1 MNWYLENGE
10 ESDVIVSSRVR
21 LARNIKEFP
30 FKIRMSKVQKE
41 KMLEKIKFITPQIG
55 YGLKFMYLKDMDDI
69 TKMSLVE
76 KNIISPEL
84 ALAEDDEAILINDEE
99 NICIMLNEEDHIRL
113 QVFTSGLDLQNTLN
127 LAVEIDNKLDEL
139 LGFSCNE
146 KYGYLTACPTN
157 VGTGLRA
164 SVMVHLP
171 ALKITGNL
179 SKILH
184 IVNNFGMTIRGMYG
198 EDSQSKGDIYQIS
211 NIQTLG
217 MDEKEIILNLENII
231 KKVVEQERLARKY
244 LAKNGIELEDKVYR
258 SYGILTNARKLN
270 SDECSNLLSNVKL
283 GTDLGIIT
291 ELDDLTVKKMML
303 YTKPANLQKF
313 LGKILDA
320 NQRDIKRA
328 EIIKQII
335 KSKEGD

>member
-1 MNWYLENGE
+1 MNWYLENGK

-84 ALAEDDEAILINDEE
+84 ALAEDDEAVLINDEE

-217 MDEKEIILNLENII
+217 MDEKEIILNLENIT

-313 LGKILDA
+313 LGKIFDA

>member
-1 MNWYLENGE
+1 MSWYLENGR

-217 MDEKEIILNLENII
+217 MDEKEIILNLENIT

-313 LGKILDA
+313 LGKMLEA

>member
-1 MNWYLENGE
+1 MNWYLENGK

-217 MDEKEIILNLENII
+217 MDEKEIILNLENIT
-231 KKVVEQERLARKY
+231 KKVVEQEHLARKY

>member
-1 MNWYLENGE
+1 MNWYLENGK

-184 IVNNFGMTIRGMYG
+184 IVNNFGMTIRGLYG

-217 MDEKEIILNLENII
+217 MDEKEIILNLENIT
-231 KKVVEQERLARKY
+231 KKVVEQEHLARKY

>member
-1 MNWYLENGE
+1 MSWYLENGK

-21 LARNIKEFP
+21 LARNIKKFP

-217 MDEKEIILNLENII
+217 MDEKEIILNLENIT

>member
-1 MNWYLENGE
+1 MSWYLENGK

-217 MDEKEIILNLENII
+217 MDEKEIILNLENIT

-313 LGKILDA
+313 LGKMLEA

>member
-1 MNWYLENGE
+1 MSWYLENGK

-217 MDEKEIILNLENII
+217 MDEKEIILNLENIT

-313 LGKILDA
+313 LGKIFDA

>member
-1 MNWYLENGE
+1 MNWYLENGK

-84 ALAEDDEAILINDEE
+84 ALAEDDEAVLINDEE

-217 MDEKEIILNLENII
+217 MDEKEIILNLENIT

-291 ELDDLTVKKMML
+291 ELDDLTVKKMVL

-313 LGKILDA
+313 LGKMLEA

>member
-1 MNWYLENGE
+1 MNWYLENGK

-217 MDEKEIILNLENII
+217 MDEKEIILNLENIT

>member
-1 MNWYLENGE
+1 MNWYLENGK

-217 MDEKEIILNLENII
+217 MDEKEIILNLENIT

-328 EIIKQII
+328 EIIKQSI